1 MSLAKFEKGTLNL
14 VGMRMMG
21 RVKAGETQSGAMAVI
36 WVRGLGPGGSDE
48 RGRSERI
55 FFKEEPMVFEDGSLW
70 DAREREV

>member
-21 RVKAGETQSGAMAVI
+21 SVKARETQSRAMAVI

-48 RGRSERI
+48 RVNGY
-55 FFKEEPMVFEDGSLW
+55 F
-70 DAREREV
+70 